1 MMHPA
6 VQFTVVDGPR
16 LDYRVS
22 GEASQPAI
30 EAFLNGSQ
38 A

>member
-1 MMHPA
+1 MESA
-6 VQFTVVDGPR
+6 IQLTGVGGLR
-16 LDYRVS
+16 LAYQVS
-22 GEASQPAI
+22 GESTQPAI